1 MGTQVEGWNTGKVF
15 AKRLAR
21 REGPFIEI
29 YMTEA
34 EFKTFGGDAMV
45 YVEDDLETMMP
56 MRLRPMC
63 RSLMVW
69 LHWIGLLPSRW
80 SLSLCPSFGK
90 AFFSNG

>member
-45 YVEDDLETMMP
+45 RIEDDWTETRMTLGEAITNLQN
-56 MRLRPMC
+56 RTEYDAE
-63 RSLMVW
+63 VVFK
-69 LHWIGLLPSRW
+69 GRW
-80 SLSLCPSFGK
+80 S
-90 AFFSNG
+90 

>member
-21 REGPFIEI
+21 REGAFIEI

-45 YVEDDLETMMP
+45 RIEDDYNETMMTLAEAITNLQN
-56 MRLRPMC
+56 RTEYDAEIVFK
-63 RSLMVW
+63 S
-69 LHWIGLLPSRW
+69 HWS
-80 SLSLCPSFGK
+80 
-90 AFFSNG
+90 

>member
-45 YVEDDLETMMP
+45 RIEDDSTETMMTLAEAITNLQN
-56 MRLRPMC
+56 RTEYDAEIVFK
-63 RSLMVW
+63 S
-69 LHWIGLLPSRW
+69 HWS
-80 SLSLCPSFGK
+80 
-90 AFFSNG
+90 

>member
-29 YMTEA
+29 YMTES

-45 YVEDDLETMMP
+45 SIEDDSTETMMTLAEAIINLQN
-56 MRLRPMC
+56 RTEYDAE
-63 RSLMVW
+63 VVFKGW
-69 LHWIGLLPSRW
+69 
-80 SLSLCPSFGK
+80 
-90 AFFSNG
+90 N

>member
-34 EFKTFGGDAMV
+34 EYKMFGWDIIV
-45 YVEDDLETMMP
+45 RIEDDYNETMMTLAEAITNLQN
-56 MRLRPMC
+56 RTEYDAEIVFK
-63 RSLMVW
+63 S
-69 LHWIGLLPSRW
+69 HWS
-80 SLSLCPSFGK
+80 
-90 AFFSNG
+90 

>member
-45 YVEDDLETMMP
+45 RIEDDYNETRMTLSEAITNLQN
-56 MRLRPMC
+56 RTEYDAEIVFK
-63 RSLMVW
+63 S
-69 LHWIGLLPSRW
+69 HWS
-80 SLSLCPSFGK
+80 
-90 AFFSNG
+90 

>member
-34 EFKTFGGDAMV
+34 EFKTFGGDAV
-45 YVEDDLETMMP
+45 VRIEDDSTETMMTLAEAITNLQN
-56 MRLRPMC
+56 RTEYDAEIVFK
-63 RSLMVW
+63 S
-69 LHWIGLLPSRW
+69 HWS
-80 SLSLCPSFGK
+80 
-90 AFFSNG
+90 

>member
-45 YVEDDLETMMP
+45 RIEDDYNETMMTLAEAITNLQN
-56 MRLRPMC
+56 RTEYDAEIVFK
-63 RSLMVW
+63 S
-69 LHWIGLLPSRW
+69 HWS
-80 SLSLCPSFGK
+80 
-90 AFFSNG
+90 

>member
-29 YMTEA
+29 YMTES

-45 YVEDDLETMMP
+45 RIEDDSTETMMTLAEAITNLQN
-56 MRLRPMC
+56 RTHYDAK
-63 RSLMVW
+63 VVFKG
-69 LHWIGLLPSRW
+69 HWS
-80 SLSLCPSFGK
+80 
-90 AFFSNG
+90 

>member
-45 YVEDDLETMMP
+45 YVEDDLETMMTLSEAITNLQN
-56 MRLRPMC
+56 RTEYDAEIVFK
-63 RSLMVW
+63 S
-69 LHWIGLLPSRW
+69 HWS
-80 SLSLCPSFGK
+80 
-90 AFFSNG
+90 

>member
-45 YVEDDLETMMP
+45 RIEDDYNETVMTLAEAITNLQN
-56 MRLRPMC
+56 RTEYDAEIVFK
-63 RSLMVW
+63 S
-69 LHWIGLLPSRW
+69 HWS
-80 SLSLCPSFGK
+80 
-90 AFFSNG
+90 

>member
-45 YVEDDLETMMP
+45 RIVDDSTETIMTLAEAITNLQN
-56 MRLRPMC
+56 RTEYDAEIVFK
-63 RSLMVW
+63 S
-69 LHWIGLLPSRW
+69 HWS
-80 SLSLCPSFGK
+80 
-90 AFFSNG
+90 